1 MKLTRYLTG
10 RIIRLLV
17 LLLILAGTWTLVFSQ
32 NKAAKRWF
40 DEGER
45 ASQLDEKITFYQK
58 AIALDPSYTESYYR
72 LGTIY
77 RKKGD
82 LEQATHFLGRALFS
96 RPSDMDPNLRF
107 KIVFEIGQIQSRTR
121 KYREA
126 RESLIGALN
135 LIDNKDQKILVL
147 DELATVLIALRDY
160 EGAITRYNESARL
173 DPKNVQKY
181 QQSVNRVKRLQEI
194 DDEYQKAIDFF
205 ESRRYKNAIPI
216 FENIMQTDSTY
227 RDVSE
232 KLKIA
237 RRELVNLQKQ
247 EQTWT
252 TNDQNRIKPENMAE
266 EIIAAQ
272 KGTSR
277 TSSLEQST
285 YTKGLEYMQNK
296 NWDAAI
302 KSFETV
308 LSINPNHLQAAD
320 QLKIAQNSLENTM
333 QQRIIEKYYREG
345 LNQLRNQKWVQAV
358 VSFEKVL
365 TLDPEHRLA
374 KINLGKAQAGLN
386 QIGTI
391 SIKQSYYEHVKQSI
405 QNEDWILA
413 NSVLSKLIEMDEN
426 YQDVQQL
433 MAQVQEKILAMNKDF
448 DLNKLYDDGEDLLRN
463 AKWVEAILVFQ
474 KVQSQN
480 PNFKDVDLK
489 LQFAKEQHERSQ
501 KLAENQVQN
510 KNQGSIGNLFWAGI
524 LILIII
530 SPVLLYWVSPAF
542 RGRIFLLLGKH
553 NKGQKIYERLL
564 DTGVMS
570 DQLCLSLLHIYLIE
584 NRKDPL
590 SIKVYERAL
599 RLNLIKDTNK
609 QDHVSLIVVQYH
621 LDGWENEIQKV
632 ETKMQKTLFSELDAI
647 LKKLEPARA

>member
-1 MKLTRYLTG
+1 MKFTSYLTRQ
-10 RIIRLLV
+10 IIRQLLFI
-17 LLLILAGTWTLVFSQ
+17 LIISGMWFPTFSQ

-82 LEQATHFLGRALFS
+82 LEQATHYLGRALFS

-135 LIDNKDQKILVL
+135 LIDNKEQKILVL

-160 EGAITRYNESARL
+160 EGAIARYNESARI
-173 DPKNVQKY
+173 DPKNIQKY
-181 QQSVNRVKRLQEI
+181 QQSVNRAKKLQEI
-194 DDEYQKAIDFF
+194 NEEYEKANNFF
-205 ESRRYKNAIPI
+205 VSRQYKNAILI
-216 FENIMQTDSTY
+216 FESILQTDSTY

-237 RRELVNLQKQ
+237 RRELTIIQKQ
-247 EQTWT
+247 EKTWAASA
-252 TNDQNRIKPENMAE
+252 QNQIKPENLAE
-266 EIIAAQ
+266 EIIVSQ
-272 KGTSR
+272 KATTR
-277 TSSLEQST
+277 TSSLEQTT
-285 YTKGLEYMQNK
+285 YAKGLEYMQNK

-308 LSINPNHLQAAD
+308 LSINPNHLQAAE

-333 QQRIIEKYYREG
+333 QQRIIDKYYREG
-345 LNQLRNQKWVQAV
+345 LSQLRKQKWVQAI

-365 TLDPEHRLA
+365 TLDPQHRLA
-374 KINLGKAQAGLN
+374 KINLGKAQTGLN

-391 SIKQSYYEHVKQSI
+391 SIKESYYEHVKQSI

-433 MAQVQEKILAMNKDF
+433 KALVQEKIAAMNKDF
-448 DLNKLYDDGEDLLRN
+448 DLNKLYKDGENLLRN
-463 AKWVEAILVFQ
+463 AKWVEAILIFQ

-480 PNFKDVDLK
+480 PNFKDVNLK
-489 LQFAKEQHERSQ
+489 LQFAEEQHDKSQQLAQNQIQTESSRSV
-501 KLAENQVQN
+501 AEIFLITLV
-510 KNQGSIGNLFWAGI
+510 AI
-524 LILIII
+524 LIFSPVVLYFI
-530 SPVLLYWVSPAF
+530 SPGF

-553 NKGQKIYERLL
+553 NQGQKIYERLL

-584 NRKDPL
+584 NRKDAL
-590 SIKVYERAL
+590 AIKVYERAL
-599 RLNLIKDTNK
+599 RLNLIKDRNK
-609 QDHVSLIVVQYH
+609 HDIVSLTVVQYH
-621 LDGWENEIQKV
+621 LEGWENEIQKV
-632 ETKMQKTLFSELDAI
+632 ETKIQKSLFSELDVI
-647 LKKLEPARA
+647 SKKIAPAGA

>member
-1 MKLTRYLTG
+1 MKLTSPNMRT
-10 RIIRLLV
+10 IIRQLLV
-17 LLLILAGTWTLVFSQ
+17 IFMISGAWYILFSQ

-82 LEQATHFLGRALFS
+82 LDQATHFLGRALFS

-135 LIDNKDQKILVL
+135 LIDNKDQKLLVL

-160 EGAITRYNESARL
+160 EGAITRYNEAARIE
-173 DPKNVQKY
+173 PKNIQKY
-181 QQSVNRVKRLQEI
+181 QQSVNRVKKLQET
-194 DDEYQKAIDFF
+194 DEEYQKAMEFY
-205 ESRRYKNAIPI
+205 ESRRFKNAIPL
-216 FENIMQTDSTY
+216 FEKIMQTDSTY
-227 RDVSE
+227 RDVNE

-237 RRELVNLQKQ
+237 RREIIAIQKQ
-247 EQTWT
+247 EQAWT
-252 TNDQNRIKPENMAE
+252 SSNQNQIKPSNMTE
-266 EIIAAQ
+266 EIIASQ

-277 TSSLEQST
+277 TSSLEQT
-285 YTKGLEYMQNK
+285 TFAKGLEYMQNK

-308 LSINPNHLQAAD
+308 LSINPNHYQANE
-320 QLKIAQNSLENTM
+320 QLKIAQNSLENSM
-333 QQRIIEKYYREG
+333 QQRIVDKYFREG
-345 LNQLRNQKWVQAV
+345 SNQLRNQKWIQAI

-365 TLDPEHRLA
+365 TLDPQHRMA

-386 QIGTI
+386 QIGTT
-391 SIKQSYYEHVKQSI
+391 SIKQSYYEHAKQSI

-413 NSVLSKLIEMDEN
+413 NTVLSKLMEMDAN
-426 YQDVQQL
+426 YQDAQQM
-433 MAQVQEKILAMNKDF
+433 MAQVQEKIIAMNKDF
-448 DLNKLYDDGEDLLRN
+448 DFNKLYDDGENFIRN

-480 PNFKDVDLK
+480 PNFKDVNLK
-489 LQFAKEQHERSQ
+489 LQFAKEQHEKSQ
-501 KLAENQVQN
+501 QLAQLPTQTEDSGLFVKL
-510 KNQGSIGNLFWAGI
+510 IGML
-524 LILIII
+524 LIVMLVI
-530 SPVLLYWVSPAF
+530 SPVILYFISPGF

-553 NKGQKIYERLL
+553 NQGQKVYEKLL
-564 DTGVMS
+564 DSGGMS

-584 NRKDPL
+584 NRKDTL
-590 SIKVYERAL
+590 AVKVYERAL
-599 RLNLIKDTNK
+599 RLNLLKDKNK
-609 QDHVSLIVVQYH
+609 QDLISQMVVQHY
-621 LDGWENEIQKV
+621 LDGWENEILKV
-632 ETKMQKTLFSELDAI
+632 ETKIQKSLFAELEAI
-647 LKKLEPARA
+647 SKKLEPARA

>member
-1 MKLTRYLTG
+1 MKLTSYLTHK
-10 RIIRLLV
+10 IIRQLLFILIISGMWS
-17 LLLILAGTWTLVFSQ
+17 LLSSQ

-160 EGAITRYNESARL
+160 EGAITRYNEAARIN
-173 DPKNVQKY
+173 PKNIQKY
-181 QQSVNRVKRLQEI
+181 QQSVNHVKKLQEI
-194 DDEYQKAIDFF
+194 DEDYQKANEFF
-205 ESRRYKNAIPI
+205 MSRRYKNAITL
-216 FENIMQTDSTY
+216 FENIMKTDSTY
-227 RDVSE
+227 RDVRE

-237 RRELVNLQKQ
+237 RHELVAIQKQ
-247 EQTWT
+247 EQTWASSE
-252 TNDQNRIKPENMAE
+252 QNQIKPENLAE
-266 EIIAAQ
+266 EIIASQ

-277 TSSLEQST
+277 TSSLEQTT
-285 YTKGLEYMQNK
+285 YAKGLEYMQNK

-308 LSINPNHLQAAD
+308 LSINPNHFQAAE

-333 QQRIIEKYYREG
+333 QQRIIDKYYREG
-345 LNQLRNQKWVQAV
+345 LNQLRNQKWVQAI

-365 TLDPEHRLA
+365 TLEPQHNLA

-391 SIKQSYYEHVKQSI
+391 SIKESYYEHARQSI

-413 NSVLSKLIEMDEN
+413 NSVLSKLIEIDKN
-426 YQDVQQL
+426 YLDVQQL

-448 DLNKLYDDGEDLLRN
+448 DLNKLYDDGENFIRN

-480 PNFKDVDLK
+480 PNFKDVNLK

-501 KLAENQVQN
+501 QLAQNQVQTESN
-510 KNQGSIGNLFWAGI
+510 GSTAKTIWIVLLAV
-524 LILIII
+524 LILSPGVLYFI
-530 SPVLLYWVSPAF
+530 SPGF

-553 NKGQKIYERLL
+553 NQGQKIYERLL

-584 NRKDPL
+584 NRKDAL
-590 SIKVYERAL
+590 AVKVYERAL
-599 RLNLIKDTNK
+599 RLNLLKDRNK
-609 QDHVSLIVVQYH
+609 QELVSLMVVQYH

-632 ETKMQKTLFSELDAI
+632 ETKMEKTLFSELDAI
-647 LKKLEPARA
+647 SKKLEPARA